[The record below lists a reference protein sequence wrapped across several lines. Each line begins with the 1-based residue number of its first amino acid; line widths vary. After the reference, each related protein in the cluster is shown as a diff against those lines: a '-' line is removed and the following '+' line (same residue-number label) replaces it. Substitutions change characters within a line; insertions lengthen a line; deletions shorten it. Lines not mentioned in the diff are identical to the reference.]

1 MTRAIGDAGLR
12 GPVLER
18 RPAVHELKCWPEFF
32 KAVALGEKRH
42 DLRRSRDRHFEVGDR
57 LRLREY
63 DPASSSYTGSEQM
76 VVVTYITSA
85 ERSCALSNE
94 ALHPDF
100 CILSIAP
107 LAD

>member
-1 MTRAIGDAGLR
+1 MTRAIDDAELR
-12 GPVLER
+12 GPMLEGG
-18 RPAVHELKCWPEFF
+18 PAVQELKCWPEFF
-32 KAVALGEKRH
+32 EAITLGEKRH
-42 DLRRSRDRHFEVGDR
+42 DLRRSRDRHFKVGDQ

-63 DPASSSYTGSEQM
+63 DPASSSYTGREQT

-107 LAD
+107 LAA